1 MPGNIAVLTA
11 EDWPPHYP
19 DYMPADWLDH
29 LLGQLADALGV
40 STFTLYPAIAVILL
54 GLTCGLVGALV
65 VSNRMAFFSDA
76 MAHTA
81 FAGVAVSLLLV
92 VLLAGA
98 RSRTEVQPYVP
109 WVPVGAAAFGVAV
122 GLGIAAVRDRSG
134 LTNDTV
140 IGVFFAL
147 AVGIG
152 AMLMPPLSRVAPFS
166 QEQFLFGGLSS
177 VGAADLLALSVLL
190 VVTLLMVWHR
200 ANALT
205 LSSFNPSLARSR
217 GLPVKRDGYLFIALL
232 AVVVNLAVSTVGA
245 LLINALLVVPAA
257 AAANLGRNYRQVFW
271 LTVLGSVGSGL
282 IGLYISQSVT
292 MRLVGERIS
301 FGPSGTTVV
310 VCVAWF
316 FLTMCVAATKNRRTA
331 AQHG

>member
-1 MPGNIAVLTA
+1 MPVS
-11 EDWPPHYP
+11 
-19 DYMPADWLDH
+19 WLDH
-29 LLGQLADALGV
+29 VLGQLADDLGV
-40 STFTLYPAIAVILL
+40 STFTLYPVLAVVLL

-65 VSNRMAFFSDA
+65 VGNRMAFFSDA

-81 FAGVAVSLLLV
+81 FAGVAVSLLMV
-92 VLLAGA
+92 VLIAGA
-98 RSRTEVQPYVP
+98 RTRADVAPYVS
-109 WVPVGAAAFGVAV
+109 WVPFGAAAFGVAV

-177 VGAADLLALSVLL
+177 VGAADLLALAGLL
-190 VVTLLMVWHR
+190 AVTLVTVWRR

-205 LSSFNPSLARSR
+205 LASFNPSLARSR
-217 GLPVKRDGYLFIALL
+217 GLPVKWDGYLFIALL

-271 LTVLGSVGSGL
+271 LTLAGSVGSGL
-282 IGLYISQSVT
+282 LGLLVSQTVQLQ
-292 MRLVGERIS
+292 LVGEWQS

-310 VCVAWF
+310 VCVGWF
-316 FLTMCVAATKNRRTA
+316 FLTMLVAAVRGRPA
-331 AQHG
+331 ARAG

>member
-1 MPGNIAVLTA
+1 
-11 EDWPPHYP
+11 
-19 DYMPADWLDH
+19 MPAAWLDRH
-29 LLGQLADALGV
+29 LGLVADLLGV
-40 STFTLYPAIAVILL
+40 STFTLYPVVAVVLL

-65 VSNRMAFFSDA
+65 VGNRMAFFSDA

-98 RSRTEVQPYVP
+98 RSRAEVEPFVP
-109 WVPVGAAAFGVAV
+109 WVPVGAAGFGVAV

-147 AVGIG
+147 AVGVG

-177 VGAADLLALSVLL
+177 VGAADLLALAGLL
-190 VVTLLMVWHR
+190 AVTLAVVGLR

-205 LSSFNPSLARSR
+205 LASFNPSLARSR
-217 GLPVKRDGYLFIALL
+217 GLPVKLDGYLFIALL

-271 LTVLGSVGSGL
+271 LTLAGSVGSGL
-282 IGLYISQSVT
+282 VGLAVSQT
-292 MRLVGERIS
+292 LALRLVGERVS

-310 VCVAWF
+310 VCVGWF
-316 FLTMCVAATKNRRTA
+316 FLTLLVRGLRRR
-331 AQHG
+331 